1 MGGGR
6 ELRCGEHHQ
15 NARSSSLCF
24 CSAARRS
31 GQAHLPIVEIH
42 NTRITGNHIR
52 TVPRALGALIPVVD
66 STAGCSGFVMAI
78 EIGNGTVHFKR
89 THSRSTISTC
99 ASCSSVAARILYLKS
114 QMTKCLLRFMPHRS
128 VVTAAHAEVHIPVCD
143 LSLDI
148 TPEGGGFHY
157 QITDLRSKCL
167 IQTEGG
173 LFVSLDNAKCKAAAE
188 ARNYAGGYQGLIEW
202 TPIRF
207 KDV

>member
-1 MGGGR
+1 
-6 ELRCGEHHQ
+6 
-15 NARSSSLCF
+15 
-24 CSAARRS
+24 
-31 GQAHLPIVEIH
+31 
-42 NTRITGNHIR
+42 
-52 TVPRALGALIPVVD
+52 
-66 STAGCSGFVMAI
+66 MAI
-78 EIGNGTVHFKR
+78 EIGKRTVHIKR
-89 THSRSTISTC
+89 THYRSTISTC

-114 QMTKCLLRFMPHRS
+114 QMTKCLPRFMPHRS

-157 QITDLRSKCL
+157 QITDLRSKRL

-207 KDV
+207 KDE